1 MKRFFAV
8 LLTASI
14 CLSFSACGT
23 KTKPPDTPADT
34 TDQTI
39 TWESAAEKPSEMLT
53 DLTEYAITALL
64 RESYQ
69 NTAQFG
75 DIAFVTD
82 KIETSEGLIRMD
94 FEVTAAYRDLIAG
107 ENPAE
112 PLTLGEEQ
120 TLTLPM
126 RVTAKP
132 AGEKIIPESL
142 TLETRDTKNGMENT
156 LSPTYY
162 LPRFGDNGIYTM
174 RGRVSELTEDN
185 GRPCVVVERMLWV
198 EDTHSYT
205 DNGYFL
211 LDLAHRY
218 TLPLDAACEVHYYAD
233 SATATYLPLEEYLAA
248 GYDFADKL
256 YEINAENT
264 FVKHIVELYQP

>member
-1 MKRFFAV
+1 MKLFFAL
-8 LLTASI
+8 LLT
-14 CLSFSACGT
+14 LSLALGFSACGT
-23 KTKPPDTPADT
+23 TPETLDPPADQA
-34 TDQTI
+34 DQTI

-53 DLTEYAITALL
+53 NLTEDAILSLL
-64 RESYQ
+64 QESYQ

-75 DIAFVTD
+75 DISFAAD
-82 KIETSEGLIRMD
+82 KIEANEGLIRMD
-94 FEVTAAYRDLIAG
+94 FTVTAAYHPLIAG

-126 RVTAKP
+126 RATAEVTD
-132 AGEKIIPESL
+132 EKIIPESL
-142 TLETRDTKNGMENT
+142 ALETRDTQNGTENY

-162 LPRFGDNGIYTM
+162 LPQFGDNGIYTM
-174 RGRVSELTEDN
+174 HGRIVELTEDD
-185 GRPCVVVERMLWV
+185 GRPYVVVEQMLWV
-198 EDTHSYT
+198 TETHGYT

-211 LDLAHRY
+211 LDLAHRH

-233 SATATYLPLEEYLAA
+233 PSTAAYLPLEDYLAA

-256 YEINAENT
+256 YEINAEDA
-264 FVKHIVELYQP
+264 FVRHIVELYQP